1 MFDFLNTTA
10 MQDSNSRIPKAA
22 ETLASMY
29 DSNVGNTSG
38 RTDINNSRNG
48 INSKDSDSCDS
59 RESRKETTVSI
70 LYINCSTRDSWNSWG
85 RQQQQGCQYWW
96 KHQ

>member
-10 MQDSNSRIPKAA
+10 MQDSNSRIPKTA

-38 RTDINNSRNG
+38 RTDLNNR
-48 INSKDSDSCDS
+48 
-59 RESRKETTVSI
+59 RKGATAETETLAIAGNTVKK
-70 LYINCSTRDSWNSWG
+70 
-85 RQQQQGCQYWW
+85 QG
-96 KHQ
+96 